1 MPDTFNVCPTPD
13 SQGTTTL
20 RTRVAQFGDGY
31 SQAVPDGINNRVYA
45 WALVWR
51 GKSATMA
58 PIAAFLDA
66 HQGAT
71 SFYWTPPG
79 LGSPQGLYRCASY
92 TAQCQG
98 NDAWQVSATFQ
109 QVFAP

>member
-1 MPDTFNVCPTPD
+1 MPDTFTHCATPD
-13 SQGTTTL
+13 TNGTVTL

-31 SQAVPDGINNRVYA
+31 SQAVADGINNNVNA
-45 WALVWR
+45 WALTFR
-51 GKSATMA
+51 GLLADMR

-66 HQGAT
+66 HAGYV

-79 LGSPQGLYRCASY
+79 LTAVQGLYRAPSY
-92 TAQCQG
+92 TLQPGGADTWTLQT
-98 NDAWQVSATFQ
+98 TFQ